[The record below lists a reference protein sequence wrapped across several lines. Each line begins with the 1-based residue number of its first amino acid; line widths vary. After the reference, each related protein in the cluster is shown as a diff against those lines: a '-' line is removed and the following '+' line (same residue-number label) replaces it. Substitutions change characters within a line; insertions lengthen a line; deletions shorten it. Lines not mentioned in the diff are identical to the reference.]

1 MLSMCELSFATVTLT
16 VSFTISPGDRR
27 TFFGTEIRTRRESWP
42 AGGGGGEGGGG
53 GAGGGV
59 QDCPMGVAKI
69 VQWEQTTVGEPPPV
83 LNDTVTDSPL
93 STQADGQMT
102 SPADRKSTPLHS
114 SHTVISRG

>member
-27 TFFGTEIRTRRESWP
+27 TFFGTEIRTRREAWP
-42 AGGGGGEGGGG
+42 AGVGVGEGDGV

-59 QDCPMGVAKI
+59 QDCPIGVAKI

-83 LNDTVTDSPL
+83 LNDTVTDPPL
-93 STQADGQMT
+93 ATHAGG
-102 SPADRKSTPLHS
+102 R
-114 SHTVISRG
+114 